1 MLRLLVRLKAVADPD
16 ARTVLEGKMETLGFF
31 PEDFKLDY
39 PSLSAVQFEDL
50 VGAGSIRVYC

>member
-1 MLRLLVRLKAVADPD
+1 VADPD